1 MKLHMLVLK
10 IYVVPLTVPNNDCCT
25 RYGIDPCKFFCLS
38 WLCWDF
44 ISLISVSICINCVK
58 FVPLCC
64 ILYKLLNGSFV
75 QLVGKRFNTGL
86 VRHSEILLLLS
97 KKNTIAFG
105 WTLLFVE
112 NSFFFSAKKSPLRSF
127 LRL

>member
-10 IYVVPLTVPNNDCCT
+10 IYVVPLTVPNSDCCT

-38 WLCWDF
+38 WLCWDI

-64 ILYKLLNGSFV
+64 ILYKLLKGSFV

-86 VRHSEILLLLS
+86 VRHSEILLLLR
-97 KKNTIAFG
+97 KKI
-105 WTLLFVE
+105 LLLLDGHCYLLKIL
-112 NSFFFSAKKSPLRSF
+112 FSSRQK
-127 LRL
+127 